1 LRRYQIKVAPI
12 VHSLRNFSRLDE
24 AERKP
29 VDIHEGLDNTIL
41 ILQHKLKRRSADS
54 DVQILKKYGELPLVE
69 CFAGQL
75 NQVFMNVLSNAIDAY
90 PKELADPQI
99 RIKTELIGDRVV
111 IAIADNGTGIEP
123 EIQKHIFDPF
133 FTTKPV
139 GQGTGLGLAISYQII
154 VEKHGGTLQ
163 CFSELGKGTEFRI
176 EIPLATPE

>member
-1 LRRYQIKVAPI
+1 
-12 VHSLRNFSRLDE
+12 
-24 AERKP
+24 
-29 VDIHEGLDNTIL
+29 
-41 ILQHKLKRRSADS
+41 
-54 DVQILKKYGELPLVE
+54 
-69 CFAGQL
+69 
-75 NQVFMNVLSNAIDAY
+75 M
-90 PKELADPQI
+90 
-99 RIKTELIGDRVV
+99 IGDRVV